1 MPKSVSR
8 RGVAP
13 VVVAGGIVASAST
26 GALIAMGRR
35 LGSIRLPFA
44 AIGATLAHATSSS
57 ETTALVLVGFV
68 CHVLLS
74 FMWAVAFVF
83 SGHTWLAVG
92 ERRPC
97 RRNCRVCAVVGGR
110 EGDGPRTRLG
120 VGVGRSNRV
129 GGGDRGVVRGGCL
142 AVCRAV
148 AKRSG
153 FGRNARIVAWRNANV
168 TSSGTRQL

>member
-1 MPKSVSR
+1 LGVTDPYAMPNSVSR

-44 AIGATLAHATSSS
+44 AIGATLAHATVSS

-83 SGHTWLAVG
+83 LVTRGWRLASAGIAVG
-92 ERRPC
+92 IAEFALSWVVAKSTGHGLASVLALGDRIVLALVIAASC
-97 RRNCRVCAVVGGR
+97 VVGVWLSVAP
-110 EGDGPRTRLG
+110 PRNVPASGAMHESSHGETRM
-120 VGVGRSNRV
+120 
-129 GGGDRGVVRGGCL
+129 
-142 AVCRAV
+142 
-148 AKRSG
+148 
-153 FGRNARIVAWRNANV
+153 
-168 TSSGTRQL
+168 